1 MPFSPSMC
9 FFTAWLPSPHGA
21 LPAHGRGTLLQDT
34 TQWQV
39 LHTVHRERWGFWSGQ
54 GRSRYTLLFYWT
66 SLSHH
71 SLSAFQKH
79 REVWGLLR
87 LVLWRKLKQGD
98 KNIGGEPLGVFVVR
112 FCFVFFF
119 RLGHFLPILN
129 QIHKCRTLNTYNLH
143 WKSARL
149 VRATTVIWWHA
160 EAGKKDHN
168 CTKIFP

>member
-79 REVWGLLR
+79 REVWGLLQ

-98 KNIGGEPLGVFVVR
+98 KNIGGEPLGVFVVW
-112 FCFVFFF
+112 FCFVFFSGWDTSYLSWI
-119 RLGHFLPILN
+119 RYISAGHLTLTTYTENLPDL
-129 QIHKCRTLNTYNLH
+129 
-143 WKSARL
+143 
-149 VRATTVIWWHA
+149 
-160 EAGKKDHN
+160 
-168 CTKIFP
+168 